1 MKDLYQYIK
10 PKNSFSMVMVGDIL
24 AHVEVYNDA
33 KRKSDYDF
41 KPMFSYIKPIIKQHD
56 IAFCNQES
64 ILGGEKLGLHGGEY
78 KKIGIESNPVFNSPY
93 ELGDAVV
100 DCGFNLISLANN
112 HTLDN
117 GEEGVRNSLEFWRQ
131 QFRRAYTSGSWNND
145 IDRSFIKIQSC
156 NGIRFA
162 FIAYT
167 AKTNTITPPIGKEYL
182 TNIYSSEKAK
192 KDIYSI
198 RDKVDMIIVSMHW
211 GTEYNLGKIDNN
223 QKEMAEY
230 LSSLGVNIIIGHHPH
245 VIEPI
250 EFINDTLVIYS
261 LGNALARQDGDD
273 LMKRIGAMVTV
284 DIDNSQEKLNIKLE
298 NVDLTYIY
306 YTNDYKDF
314 KIIPFSKLTDNELP
328 DYKKIENKYMKYIK
342 K

>member
-1 MKDLYQYIK
+1 MKDLYGYIGK
-10 PKNSFSMVMVGDIL
+10 KNRCKLVCLGDIL
-24 AHVEVYNDA
+24 AHVEVYEAARQGNCF
-33 KRKSDYDF
+33 DF
-41 KPMFSYIKPIIKQHD
+41 KPIFTDIKPIIKNAD
-56 IAFCNQES
+56 LAFCNQES

-78 KKIGIESNPVFNSPY
+78 KKIGTEANPIFNSPY
-93 ELGDAVV
+93 ELGDAVI

-117 GEEGVRNSLEFWRQ
+117 GEAGVRNSLEFWRQ

-145 IDRSFIKIQSC
+145 IDRSFIRIQSC

-167 AKTNTITPPIGKEYL
+167 AKTNTILPPSGKDYL
-182 TNIYSSEKAK
+182 TNIYSPEKAK
-192 KDIYSI
+192 RDIDSI

-211 GTEYNLGKIDNN
+211 GTEYNLGKIDDN
-223 QKEMAEY
+223 QKEIAEY

-261 LGNALARQDGDD
+261 LGNGLARQDGDD

-284 DIDNSQEKLNIKLE
+284 DINNSREKLNIKLDNIE
-298 NVDLTYIY
+298 LTYIY
-306 YTNDYKDF
+306 YTNNYKDF
-314 KIIPFSKLTDNELP
+314 KIIPFSQLTDNELP
-328 DYKKIENKYMKYIK
+328 DYKKIENEYMKYIK